1 MVVSTRENGV
11 LSEVAARQR
20 QAADPSASAWVSASA
35 GSGKTKVLTDRVLRL
50 LLAGTAPAR
59 ILCLTFTRAAAAEM
73 SNRLNE
79 VLAGWAVE
87 SETRLAEDVM
97 RLTGA
102 APDENGMRAARQLFA
117 RVLDVP
123 GGLRIQNFH
132 AFCQALLARFP
143 LEAGVAPHFRIMDDR
158 TAGEMLA
165 EARAEAMIDSVNARA
180 LEVIARHKGDD
191 DFAALMADLLAA
203 RGRLARAFAA
213 HGRADG
219 LAHAVRAR
227 LGLEPGTTEATV
239 MAEFAENA
247 DDTLLRRAAAALA
260 AGSKTDKERAAAI
273 ASWLADPGARVAGFD
288 AYVRAYLTN
297 DDEIRKTLATAAVLR
312 AHPAIGESLG
322 AEAARALRA
331 VERRKSAVL
340 AEATSALLALGEA
353 VIVRYDARKAAHA
366 RLDFDDLIQAAERL
380 LTGAGRAA
388 WVLYK
393 LDGGIDHVL
402 VDEAQDTSPAQWR
415 VVRALT
421 GEFFAGE
428 GARESAPAPARS
440 IFAVGDPKQSIFSF
454 QGADPDA
461 FGMARE
467 DFAARTAAAG
477 APMAEVPLAVSFRST
492 PAVLGAVDA
501 VFARE
506 AARAGVSAAPAQHAA
521 HRAGAGGLVE
531 LWPAIGPED
540 APESEAW
547 APPLAERRASPPKL
561 RLAEQLAAQIHAW
574 TSERS
579 APADAFLPARG
590 RRLRPG
596 DIMVLVRRRDAFV
609 AALVRALKTRGV
621 PVAGVDRM
629 VLTEQLAVMDLVAL
643 GEILLLPEDDLT
655 LAAVLKSP
663 LIGLDEDAL
672 FRLAHGRPGTLWDAL
687 RAGERDPEFA
697 RAHAFLAHLRARADF
712 VRPYE
717 LYAEVLNG
725 GGRKN
730 LVARLGPDANDPI
743 DEFMAL
749 ALAHER
755 EGTPSLQAF
764 LHWLK
769 AAETEVK
776 RELEQA
782 TGAVRVMTV
791 HGSKGLQAPVVI
803 LPDTTGVPTKDDAIL
818 WDGDVPL
825 WAPAK
830 RWRVGAADAALA
842 RARARRDDEHRRL
855 LYVAMTRAED
865 RLYVTG
871 AFGPKGIAPGAW
883 YEHVKA
889 GLADVAV
896 PVAFD
901 FQSMSGVAGP
911 GLRLANAQAED
922 VPEEAPFLPFPE
934 ASVPAWFHR
943 PPPPEPSPSR
953 PLAPSR
959 PSSEPAVLSPLADD
973 GGARFRRG
981 RLIHRLLQVLPEMA
995 PAARAAAAQRLLARE
1010 AKELDAAA
1018 RAVLAEEAMAVLSA
1032 SALVQAFGPNSRAEV
1047 PLIGRVG
1054 AQVVVGQVDRL
1065 AVDDETVTILDYKT
1079 NRPPPARAE
1088 ETPPV
1093 YLAQMALYRALVRSI
1108 YPGRAVNAVLVWTD
1122 GCRVM
1127 AVPEALL
1134 DAARPPS

>member
-1 MVVSTRENGV
+1 MSARENGV

-20 QAADPSASAWVSASA
+20 QAADPRASAWVSASA

-50 LLAGTAPAR
+50 LLSGSAPAR
-59 ILCLTFTRAAAAEM
+59 VLCLTFTRAAAAEM

-87 SETRLAEDVM
+87 SEERLAEDLM
-97 RLTGA
+97 GLTGT
-102 APDENGMRAARQLFA
+102 APDEGLTRAARQLFA

-165 EARAEAMIDSVNARA
+165 EARSEAMVDPANARA

-203 RGRLARAFAA
+203 RGRLAYAFNA
-213 HGRADG
+213 HGGAAG
-219 LAHAVRAR
+219 LAQSVRAR
-227 LGLEPGTTEATV
+227 LGLEPDETEDGV
-239 MAEFAENA
+239 MAAFARGA
-247 DDTLLRRAAAALA
+247 DDGALKRAATALA
-260 AGSKTDKERAAAI
+260 TGSKTDKERADTI
-273 ASWLADPGARVAGFD
+273 TSWLADPNARAGRFD
-288 AYVRAYLTN
+288 LYARAFLTEK
-297 DDEIRKTLATAAVLR
+297 DVIRKTLATAAVLKMV
-312 AHPAIGESLG
+312 PAVGDALD

-331 VERRKSAVL
+331 VERRRCVVL
-340 AEATSALLALGEA
+340 AEATAALLALGHA
-353 VIVRYDARKAAHA
+353 VIARYDMRKATHA

-415 VVRALT
+415 VVQALT

-428 GARESAPAPARS
+428 GARDAAPARTV
-440 IFAVGDPKQSIFSF
+440 FAVGDPKQSIFSF

-461 FGMARE
+461 FGTARE
-467 DFAARTAAAG
+467 DFAVRTAAAG
-477 APMAEVPLAVSFRST
+477 APMVQVPLAVSFRST

-501 VFARE
+501 VFAQE
-506 AARAGVSAAPAQHAA
+506 AARAGVSAEPPRHAA

-540 APESEAW
+540 APEVEAW
-547 APPLAERRASPPKL
+547 TPPLAERRASPPKL

-574 TSERS
+574 TTARE
-579 APADAFLPARG
+579 APGDAVLPARG
-590 RRLRPG
+590 RRMRPG
-596 DIMVLVRRRDAFV
+596 DVMVLVRRRDAFV

-621 PVAGVDRM
+621 RVAGVDRM

-643 GEILLLPEDDLT
+643 GEVLLLPEDDLT

-672 FRLAHGRPGTLWDAL
+672 FRLAHGRPGPLWEAL
-687 RAGERDPEFA
+687 RAGERDPELA

-730 LVARLGPDANDPI
+730 LLARLGPDANDPI

-825 WAPAK
+825 WVPAR
-830 RWRVGAADAALA
+830 RWRVGIADAALA
-842 RARARRDDEHRRL
+842 AARARRDEEHRRL

-865 RLYVTG
+865 RLYI
-871 AFGPKGIAPGAW
+871 AAAYGPKGIVPGAW

-889 GLADVAV
+889 GLADVAA
-896 PVAFD
+896 PVALD
-901 FQSMSGVAGP
+901 FRPMGGVAGT
-911 GLRLANAQAED
+911 GLRLGNAQTED
-922 VPEEAPFLPFPE
+922 VPAESPLLPFPE
-934 ASVPAWFHR
+934 TRPPAWLHR
-943 PPPPEPSPSR
+943 PAPPEPSPSR

-959 PSSEPAVLSPLADD
+959 PSAEPAVLSPLADD

-981 RLIHRLLQVLPEMA
+981 HLIHRLLQVLPELA
-995 PAARAAAAQRLLARE
+995 PEARVAAAHRLLARE
-1010 AKELDAAA
+1010 AKDFGEAAHA
-1018 RAVLAEEAMAVLSA
+1018 ALAGEALAVLSTPALA
-1032 SALVQAFGPNSRAEV
+1032 SAFGPRSRAEV

-1054 AQVVVGQVDRL
+1054 QEVVVGQVDRL
-1065 AVDDETVTILDYKT
+1065 AVEDDAVTILDYKT
-1079 NRPPPARAE
+1079 NRPPPTRPE
-1088 ETPPV
+1088 EAPAV
-1093 YLAQMALYRALVRSI
+1093 YLAQMALYRALVRAI
-1108 YPGRAVNAVLVWTD
+1108 YPGRTVNAVLVWTD

-1127 AVPEALL
+1127 ALPDALL
-1134 DAARPPS
+1134 DAARPAA